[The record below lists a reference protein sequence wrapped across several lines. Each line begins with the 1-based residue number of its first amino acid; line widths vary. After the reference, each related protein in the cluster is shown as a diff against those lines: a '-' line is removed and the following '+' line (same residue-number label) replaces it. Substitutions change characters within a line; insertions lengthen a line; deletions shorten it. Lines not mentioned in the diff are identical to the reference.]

1 MKKFAL
7 VMLVIFLLGGMA
19 ASQAETIVLVTDQD
33 VEWLQFTMESDAT
46 FYQFYDE
53 KKPIPPKG
61 LEVMYKWM
69 ETGADEQEMAF
80 ICMPKGRALISAQR
94 TDIGVLLSAEELCGM
109 WPQMAKSL
117 SKYALYVNG
126 DPSCAS
132 VTNLGGGEWMHVQ
145 TTAVLDGDQMLSVEL
160 QGYSKCDDGVMVEL
174 WRILPSSP
182 TYLYDDTASAE
193 LASDRLAAEYL
204 LSTVRVSDDL
214 GVDIPPENTTD
225 EDVSP

>member
-1 MKKFAL
+1 MKKL
-7 VMLVIFLLGGMA
+7 GLMMLVIFFLSGMA
-19 ASQAETIVLVTDQD
+19 VAQAEIIVLVTDQD

-61 LEVMYKWM
+61 LEAMYQWM
-69 ETGADEQEMAF
+69 EMGADEQEIAF
-80 ICMPKGRALISAQR
+80 ICMPKGRALISMQR
-94 TDIGVLLSAEELCGM
+94 TDIGALLSAEELCGM

-117 SKYALYVNG
+117 SKHTLYVNG

-132 VTNLGGGEWMHVQ
+132 VTKLGGGEWMHVQ
-145 TTAVLDGDQMLSVEL
+145 TMAVLDGDKMLSVEM

-174 WRILPSSP
+174 WLVLPASP

-204 LSTVRVSDDL
+204 LTTVRVSDDPSI
-214 GVDIPPENTTD
+214 DTSPESKTD